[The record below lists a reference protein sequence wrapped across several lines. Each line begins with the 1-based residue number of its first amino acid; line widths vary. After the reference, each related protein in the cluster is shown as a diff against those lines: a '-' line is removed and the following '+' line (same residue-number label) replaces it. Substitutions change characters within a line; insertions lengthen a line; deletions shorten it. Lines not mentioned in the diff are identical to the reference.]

1 MTKFQDGPAKGK
13 TLMLKRAPLFL
24 RVVEKG
30 GEFDALDQLKDT
42 PAPDEKL
49 TAYVLTK
56 KTGLVHINMG
66 RKGGGWYPMA
76 EYKLASVQP
85 YDATMRAADKWRAW
99 CLARPECG
107 QPLQ

>member
-1 MTKFQDGPAKGK
+1 
-13 TLMLKRAPLFL
+13 
-24 RVVEKG
+24 
-30 GEFDALDQLKDT
+30 
-42 PAPDEKL
+42 
-49 TAYVLTK
+49 
-56 KTGLVHINMG
+56 MG